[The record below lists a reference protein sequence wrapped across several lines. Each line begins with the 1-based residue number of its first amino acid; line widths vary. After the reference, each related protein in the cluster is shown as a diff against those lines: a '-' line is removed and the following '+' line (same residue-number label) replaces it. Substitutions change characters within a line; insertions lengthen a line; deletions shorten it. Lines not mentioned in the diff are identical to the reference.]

1 MSVETKTPAVA
12 KPARA
17 MISAERIRRR
27 VRELG
32 KQISE
37 VYADIETPLVMVVIL
52 KGATVFAA
60 DLLRSLSI
68 PAELEFVSAASYGS
82 GTSSSGHVRL
92 AHMVEGPLVGRHVLL
107 VEDIIDSGRTVD
119 VIVKRLRRLGPA
131 SLRIAA
137 LRRPL
142 SRAAGHLLA
151 VISNF
156 RDWKKAELHCHL
168 DGAVRTATAEELA
181 TEQGLDLPR
190 PLQMVAP
197 DDCPSQAVY
206 ITYFDAAI
214 AVLQTAAALERAALE
229 LGIDSA
235 AENIDYLEVRWAPRL
250 HLRSGLTVPEV
261 IAAVLAGLAAA
272 PLRAVAIVCAM
283 RQHSVEDNVALAS
296 EAGKFAGRGVVGFDL
311 AGDEVRYPA
320 PPHRPA
326 FEAARAAGLRL
337 TCHAGEAGEPST
349 ANWKCKAVQTL
360 AEHPLPRLVR
370 AGVRCTIS
378 TDSRTVADATLSHEF
393 ELAAGMGM
401 SDEELRRCNETAYSA
416 RFG

>member
-1 MSVETKTPAVA
+1 M
-12 KPARA
+12 
-17 MISAERIRRR
+17 
-27 VRELG
+27 
-32 KQISE
+32 
-37 VYADIETPLVMVVIL
+37 
-52 KGATVFAA
+52 
-60 DLLRSLSI
+60 
-68 PAELEFVSAASYGS
+68 
-82 GTSSSGHVRL
+82 
-92 AHMVEGPLVGRHVLL
+92 
-107 VEDIIDSGRTVD
+107 
-119 VIVKRLRRLGPA
+119 
-131 SLRIAA
+131 
-137 LRRPL
+137 RP
-142 SRAAGHLLA
+142 
-151 VISNF
+151 
-156 RDWKKAELHCHL
+156 
-168 DGAVRTATAEELA
+168 ATAEELA

-190 PLQMVAP
+190 PLRMVAP
-197 DDCPSQAVY
+197 EDCPSQAVY

-250 HLRSGLTVPEV
+250 HLRNGLTVPEV
-261 IAAVLAGLAAA
+261 ISAVLAGLAAA

-283 RQHSVEDNVALAS
+283 RQHSVEANVALAR
-296 EAGKFAGRGVVGFDL
+296 EAGRFAGRGVVGFDL

-320 PPHRPA
+320 APQRPA

-337 TCHAGEAGEPST
+337 TCHAGEAGEPSHVEEALDLGVERIAHGVIGARDPRIVERIRSEGIVLDLCPT

-378 TDSRTVADATLSHEF
+378 TDSRTVADTTLSHEF

-401 SDEELRRCNETAYSA
+401 SDEELRRCNETTYSA